1 MKEWEGQIDHPQS
14 SRLSSSLTVQQKIK
28 SATMH
33 AASKVFIIFEVKG
46 REKKKKTHLK
56 FWPKYIVFVSFFVY
70 FYTFYNVCFCPK
82 NKYCIVYNELFHP
95 QVCQPLNIV
104 PQNTY
109 VYFLFSKTY
118 YGKYSGNK
126 CVIYTC
132 IQTVHISACVNNFIF
147 LPWKEMLTQLLTW
160 FLTFTFRKNSGL
172 LW

>member
-1 MKEWEGQIDHPQS
+1 MGRPNRSSPVIQTFKFINCTTKNQKCNNACCFQS
-14 SRLSSSLTVQQKIK
+14 FYNFW
-28 SATMH
+28 
-33 AASKVFIIFEVKG
+33 SKGE
-46 REKKKKTHLK
+46 REEKKTHLK